1 MVPRPCKE
9 ERAAAYPAE
18 GRDMDAKTL
27 KLIKRRL
34 NGGAIK
40 GSSARLAAV
49 MGVSLPTL
57 RAWMSDP
64 NDAANYRR
72 MPRSARRL
80 LAAMVLLD
88 GAGLLDDRFVAA
100 VNTFDRLLDEGD
112 VRLDRFLKILQ
123 TAKLIDGEAD
133 DDEAEE

>member
-1 MVPRPCKE
+1 
-9 ERAAAYPAE
+9 
-18 GRDMDAKTL
+18 MDAKTL
-27 KLIKRRL
+27 KTIKRRL
-34 NGGAIK
+34 NGGAVK

-80 LAAMVLLD
+80 LAAIVLLD
-88 GAGLLDDRFVAA
+88 GAGLLSAKLVAA
-100 VNTFDRLLDEGD
+100 LDTVEQMLTQGGEP
-112 VRLDRFLKILQ
+112 LDRAMQALEVLSP
-123 TAKLIDGEAD
+123 ADGVT
-133 DDEAEE
+133 DDEDE